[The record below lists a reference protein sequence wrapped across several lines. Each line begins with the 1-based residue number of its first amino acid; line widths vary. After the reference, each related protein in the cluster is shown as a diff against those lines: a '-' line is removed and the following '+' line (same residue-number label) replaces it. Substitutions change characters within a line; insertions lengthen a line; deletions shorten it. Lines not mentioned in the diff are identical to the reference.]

1 MATGLGCGLTVHGV
15 LVLRVCRRGGGLA
28 QDGAAHGASGF
39 VCWPGRFSATGP
51 RRAGCC
57 RVTMSWTGQ
66 SAGTGG
72 RLTAY
77 GVLRAGFW
85 RWAWVLGR
93 RFTGR
98 ATGALGERGH
108 GWCGRASWIAVPA
121 RAIGGWAPH
130 RRMTVAWV
138 ASPRCMGCCGGFWR
152 CAQGDGPGCSVAVS
166 RAGRLGLGLALGSG
180 HSGPWGHG
188 GCGRPSWIGFPSRA
202 IGCWRRTGGLH
213 GPGWRAHGAWGVPF
227 DPPAGAMRRSRCMGL
242 WRDIGATRGLGSVL
256 TGA

>member
-93 RFTGR
+93 CFTGR
-98 ATGALGERGH
+98 ATGALGGAGARVVRPGFVDCGSRARNRGLGAAQADDGGVGGVLTVH
-108 GWCGRASWIAVPA
+108 GVLRWFLALCAGRWAWVLGRCFARRAAGAGAGAGLGPFWAVGA
-121 RAIGGWAPH
+121 RGVRPPFVDWFSFARDRVLAPH
-130 RRMTVAWV
+130 RRVAWAWV
-138 ASPRCMGCCGGFWR
+138 ARSRRMGC
-152 CAQGDGPGCSVAVS
+152 S
-166 RAGRLGLGLALGSG
+166 L
-180 HSGPWGHG
+180 
-188 GCGRPSWIGFPSRA
+188 
-202 IGCWRRTGGLH
+202 
-213 GPGWRAHGAWGVPF
+213 
-227 DPPAGAMRRSRCMGL
+227 
-242 WRDIGATRGLGSVL
+242 
-256 TGA
+256 